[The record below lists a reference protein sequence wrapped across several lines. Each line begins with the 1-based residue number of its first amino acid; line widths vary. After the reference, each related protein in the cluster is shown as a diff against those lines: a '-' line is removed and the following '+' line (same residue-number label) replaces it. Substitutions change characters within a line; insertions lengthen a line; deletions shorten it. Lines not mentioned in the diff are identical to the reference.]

1 MKKVVG
7 TCLVSSM
14 LLMACSDSDKQDVQ
28 AVSAPPQ
35 ATQQAV
41 PAQQVQQAS
50 QTQQGTSA
58 QPQGMLPTQ
67 ATRQNQAADVKQLNS
82 AQMQQ
87 IQTMET
93 QVRGMLNQ
101 VQSSQQTGGQLSQQ
115 QLIQM
120 QQQVQ
125 QMMNQLQTGEVP
137 AQAPAA
143 PTQQTTPSSKPEAK
157 PAAKPETPPERH
169 PEPHSKQQSSNIQYS
184 KKYTFRGQP
193 LTLEQERKWEAY
205 LKQQV
210 MLEQARARNR
220 ALNEAS
226 RAVQQA
232 GARISRQIDYNSM
245 RNACHIA
252 NNCRVVRER

>member
-1 MKKVVG
+1 MKKVLG

-14 LLMACSDSDKQDVQ
+14 LLIGCSDSDKKDEH

-35 ATQQAV
+35 PTL
-41 PAQQVQQAS
+41 S
-50 QTQQGTSA
+50 
-58 QPQGMLPTQ
+58 QPQGQWPTS
-67 ATRQNQAADVKQLNS
+67 ATRQNQAADVKQLDS
-82 AQMQQ
+82 TQMQNMQ
-87 IQTMET
+87 QMET

-101 VQSSQQTGGQLSQQ
+101 VQSNQQNGGQLSQQ
-115 QLIQM
+115 QLLQM

-143 PTQQTTPSSKPEAK
+143 PSQQTAPSPKPEPELKPESKPASKPEPQSK
-157 PAAKPETPPERH
+157 SQ
-169 PEPHSKQQSSNIQYS
+169 SKQQKPNVQYS
-184 KKYTFRGQP
+184 KKYTYRGQP
-193 LTLEQERKWEAY
+193 LTLEQERKWDAY

-210 MLEQARARNR
+210 IQAQARARNR
-220 ALNEAS
+220 ALNQAS

-232 GARISRQIDYNSM
+232 GSRVSRQIDYNSM